1 MNSAFQL
8 PVDVEEE
15 EEENQ
20 RRDEEAPLLLFLSM
34 YTYLFVRGEIK
45 DFI

>member
-15 EEENQ
+15 EENQ
-20 RRDEEAPLLLFLSM
+20 RRDEKAPLLLFLSM